1 MGRFLKWQFRSL
13 HLRQLRIYRLV
24 GKLDL
29 QMRKDTGVSHLENR
43 EPSALRG
50 AGRAGR
56 GGR

>member
-1 MGRFLKWQFRSL
+1 MKWQFRSL

-29 QMRKDTGVSHLENR
+29 QMRKGTGVSHLENR